1 MRVSAVKVRVV
12 DAVVSATAINLDALN
27 AVVATKKK
35 TILTSR
41 VSAVNSGRRYLPDNR
56 FMKPVLQNPSIAKQT
71 CILFSCS
78 QSLTRSFHI
87 S

>member
-1 MRVSAVKVRVV
+1 MMLKQEERHRDEQSSLQWYEFHFVIQR
-12 DAVVSATAINLDALN
+12 
-27 AVVATKKK
+27 
-35 TILTSR
+35 TSR

-78 QSLTRSFHI
+78 LTRSFHI